1 MNEKIFSEAMGE
13 LDEKYYAEAVNFK
26 KKRIGTPLKRIAVAA
41 ACLCVAV
48 FGIVLSANSKKPSV
62 DPSNSNVST
71 GVAQTVKFNGGTYFV
86 CGTGEAEILKECGLP
101 QTLDSSLAGKH
112 ISYLRFEESKS
123 EFVLQN
129 EEKGSAGELFEYA
142 KKPNKNVYIIA
153 LGKNYYAAIRHDEN
167 GYHYFSE

>member
-13 LDEKYYAEAVNFK
+13 LDEKYYAEAVNYK
-26 KKRIGTPLKRIAVAA
+26 KKRSGTPLKRIAVVA

-48 FGIVLSANSKKPSV
+48 FGFVLGAGSQKPSV
-62 DPSNSNVST
+62 NPSNSDVST
-71 GVAQTVKFNGGTYFV
+71 DVAQTVKFNGETYFV
-86 CGTGEAEILKECGLP
+86 CGSGEAEILKECGLP

-112 ISYLRFEESKS
+112 VSYLRFEESRN
-123 EFVLQN
+123 EFVFQN

-153 LGKNYYAAIRHDEN
+153 LGEKYYAAIRHDEN

>member
-13 LDEKYYAEAVNFK
+13 LNEKYYAEAVNFK

-71 GVAQTVKFNGGTYFV
+71 DVAQTVKFNGGTYFV
-86 CGTGEAEILKECGLP
+86 CGPGEVEILKECGLP
-101 QTLDSSLAGKH
+101 NTLDSFLAGRH
-112 ISYLRFEESKS
+112 ISYLRFEENGS
-123 EFVLQN
+123 EYVLQD
-129 EEKGSAGELFEYA
+129 EKEGSGGEFFEYA
-142 KKPNKNVYIIA
+142 PQPNKNVYIV
-153 LGKNYYAAIRHDEN
+153 LYGEKYYAAIRHDEN
-167 GYHYFSE
+167 GYHGVK